1 MKLSPPGV
9 ESGHRSL
16 KRGGAPDARQPHK
29 LDEAGSIPACATTT
43 HLSPLPLAG
52 SSRHREGQLG
62 KPSGGKYAVLK
73 PAQAS
78 QQGRRSGDTS
88 DWGRLAQV
96 KPAAPLFLLLALLGA
111 CGAFHRNETVKSAK
125 ETVKALPDL
134 VDSLKA
140 LVSQIGSLVAAML
153 KMLST
158 LDRDLVPP
166 IRHVAEQTAAISDW
180 VLYAL
185 VVGASG
191 GVFSYGKTVVRVV
204 KRLWKKATG

>member
-1 MKLSPPGV
+1 V
-9 ESGHRSL
+9 
-16 KRGGAPDARQPHK
+16 
-29 LDEAGSIPACATTT
+29 
-43 HLSPLPLAG
+43 
-52 SSRHREGQLG
+52 
-62 KPSGGKYAVLK
+62 
-73 PAQAS
+73 
-78 QQGRRSGDTS
+78 RRS
-88 DWGRLAQV
+88 A
-96 KPAAPLFLLLALLGA
+96 LLLLLLGA

-140 LVSQIGSLVAAML
+140 MVEQLAAVAVALL
-153 KMLST
+153 KMLAT

-191 GVFSYGKTVVRVV
+191 GMFSFGKTGWRLA
-204 KRLWKKATG
+204 KRLWKKATGA